1 MANPE
6 ITLETYRTIRRKQL
20 VSFAIPA
27 AVLLYLIYAALA
39 FDLAGLAGRARLDN
53 GALLMQDFWSYKIHV
68 TRDNRS
74 GAVTSSIE
82 GMRNATFTPENR
94 PGWIDQTGART
105 RIDLPRGHAV
115 DFMPDGL
122 VVLTTPQGRYDI
134 RPTRTGI
141 QTDIASPPKG
151 FSVSEA
157 RFSADLPEGARLTVT
172 RARSEVFRRQAGWE
186 LFFFD
191 LDSPFYGKSA
201 TQLAVLAVSGARL
214 DPARPNIAAMAHDF
228 WNNSIWHHGD
238 TAWAIF
244 ETVLMAF
251 LGTFG
256 AGLISFPLAFMAAS
270 NFTPLRILR
279 QGFRRLFD
287 FLRGVD
293 ALIWTI
299 MLSRAFGPG
308 PLTGSLAMLMTETG
322 TFGKLF
328 SEALENIDEKPVEGL
343 RSTGAGG
350 LARIRWA
357 VIPQVAPVILSQ
369 LLYYFESNTRSAT
382 IIGAITGGGIGLLL
396 MQAMQ
401 TQKDWEHVAWY
412 IVLIVLM
419 VMLMDWVSGRLRAR
433 LIRGRAP
440 RPGAGAAP
448 QPGA

>member
-1 MANPE
+1 MAMPE
-6 ITLETYRTIRRKQL
+6 ITLDTHRMITRKKL
-20 VSFAIPA
+20 VSTGIPFAI
-27 AVLLYLIYAALA
+27 LIYLIYVVIA

-53 GALLMQDFWSYKIHV
+53 GALLMRDFWSYKIHV

-82 GMRNATFTPENR
+82 GMRNATFTPKNR
-94 PGWIDQTGART
+94 PDWIDETAGVT
-105 RIDLPRGHAV
+105 RISLPRGNAV
-115 DFMPDGL
+115 EFAPDGP
-122 VVLTTPQGRYDI
+122 VTLTTPQGRYDI
-134 RPTRTGI
+134 RSADTGI
-141 QTDIASPPKG
+141 QTSIQAPPRG
-151 FSVSEA
+151 FSISDS

-172 RARSEVFRRQAGWE
+172 RARAEVFRRQPGWE

-191 LDSPFYGKSA
+191 LSSPFYGKSLA
-201 TQLAVLAVSGARL
+201 QLSVLAFSSERL
-214 DPARPNIAAMAHDF
+214 DPARSNIAAMAHDF

-256 AGLISFPLAFMAAS
+256 AALISLPLALMAAS
-270 NFTPLRILR
+270 NLSPLRIVR
-279 QGFRRLFD
+279 QLFRRVFD

-308 PLTGSLAMLMTETG
+308 PLTGSLAMLLTETG

-328 SEALENIDEKPVEGL
+328 SEALENIDERPIEGL
-343 RSTGAGG
+343 RSTGAG
-350 LARIRWA
+350 AVRRIRWA

-382 IIGAITGGGIGLLL
+382 VIGAITGGGIGLLL

-419 VMLMDWVSGRLRAR
+419 VMMMDWISGRIRAH
-433 LIRGRAP
+433 LIRG
-440 RPGAGAAP
+440 
-448 QPGA
+448 